1 MEYDGD
7 VYVYD
12 FSELRTEVE
21 EIQTQIS
28 EMASA
33 QSEQASEIVSY
44 MSETADYAKSIEHQT
59 EIELILLFAVIC
71 FIGMVCGL
79 LGALTWR
86 TNK

>member
-1 MEYDGD
+1 M
-7 VYVYD
+7 YVYD

-21 EIQTQIS
+21 EIQTQVS
-28 EMASA
+28 EIASA
-33 QSEQASEIVSY
+33 QSEQVSEIVSY
-44 MSETADYAKSIEHQT
+44 MSDTAEYTKAIEQQT
-59 EIELILLFAVIC
+59 ETKVILLFAVIC